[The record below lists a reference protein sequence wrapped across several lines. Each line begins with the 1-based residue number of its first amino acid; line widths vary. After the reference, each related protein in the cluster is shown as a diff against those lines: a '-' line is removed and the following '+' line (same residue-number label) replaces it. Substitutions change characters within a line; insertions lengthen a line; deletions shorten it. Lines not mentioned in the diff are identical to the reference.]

1 MPIIIAIY
9 ARQSLEK
16 KDSISIDSQI
26 DLCKQN
32 CNSDGQFLVFQD
44 KGFSGKNTERPQF
57 RDMMDA
63 VRAGKVEKIIVYKLD
78 RLSRNI
84 ADFANLW
91 AELERYNVEFSSVRE
106 SFDTSTPM
114 GKAMVFI
121 ILTFAQLERET
132 TAVRVRD
139 NYYIR
144 IKSGSWPGGPA
155 PFGFDNAKVVENES
169 GRKVPSL
176 QPNDRIEVVKRI
188 FYEYAEPD
196 TSLGSIARRL
206 TEEGVSSPK
215 RKGNSWDNVTIARI
229 LHNPVYVMADIDVY
243 SYYKGRG
250 ITQFSNEIEAFDG
263 SRAAHIVGKRDA
275 STRKYTDLKD
285 HVLSLTNFAGVIPS
299 DIWLKCQ
306 YKLDHNKQIKNSGK
320 GKYSWVSG
328 YIKCAECGYGV
339 QVKKSYKNL
348 ILSCIGRTHYHICD
362 VDKFQITYKEIEDAV
377 QEELEKVIEE
387 CGSVAEPE
395 DEMSHGDNSLKM
407 EITRIDEKIERL
419 VKSLAESTDVVME
432 YINRE
437 IGRLDKQKKALL
449 EEVDK
454 SNRQK
459 SRKIK
464 EIVFAELTMEEKRMA
479 VDSFIEKI
487 LVSQDGI
494 EIVWKV

>member
-1 MPIIIAIY
+1 MSAIIGIY
-9 ARQSLEK
+9 ARQSLDK
-16 KDSISIDSQI
+16 KDSISIESQI

-32 CNSDGQFLVFQD
+32 CDNGRQFLVFQD
-44 KGFSGKNTERPQF
+44 KGFSGKNTERPGFQS
-57 RDMMDA
+57 MMDA
-63 VRAGKVEKIIVYKLD
+63 VREGKVEKIVVYKLD

-84 ADFANLW
+84 GDFANLW
-91 AELERYNVEFSSVRE
+91 KELDYFHVQFASVRE

-132 TAVRVRD
+132 TAVRVKD

-155 PFGFDNAKVVENES
+155 PYGFDNVKIEE
-169 GRKVPSL
+169 GGKRIPSL
-176 QPNDRIEVVKRI
+176 QTNDRIEIVKRI

-196 TSLGSIARRL
+196 SSLGSIAKRL
-206 TEEGVSSPK
+206 TEEGVTSPK
-215 RKGNSWDNVTIARI
+215 RKGNSWDNVTVARI
-229 LHNPVYVMADIDVY
+229 LHNPVYVMADVDVY

-263 SRAAHIVGKRDA
+263 DHAAHIVGKRDA

-285 HVLSLTNFAGVIPS
+285 HVLSLTNFAGTIPS
-299 DIWLKCQ
+299 EIWLKCQ
-306 YKLDHNKQIKNSGK
+306 YKLDHNRQIKNSGK

-362 VDKFQITYKEIEDAV
+362 VDKFHITYKEIEDAV
-377 QEELEKVIEE
+377 QVELEKVIKE
-387 CGSVAEPE
+387 CGSVSEPE
-395 DEMSHGDNSLKM
+395 GEAVLGDNSLKM
-407 EITRIDEKIERL
+407 EIARIDEKIGRL
-419 VKSLAESTDVVME
+419 VQSLAEATDVVME

-437 IGRLDKQKKALL
+437 IGRLDKQKKVLL
-449 EEVDK
+449 AEVDK
-454 SNRQK
+454 ANRHK
-459 SRKIK
+459 SRKSK
-464 EIVFAELTMEEKRMA
+464 EIVFDELTMEEKRMA
-479 VDSFIEKI
+479 VDAFIEKI
-487 LVSQDGI
+487 LVGRDGI
-494 EIVWKV
+494 EILWKV

>member
-1 MPIIIAIY
+1 MIAIY
-9 ARQSLEK
+9 ARQSLDK
-16 KDSISIDSQI
+16 KDSISIESQI
-26 DLCKQN
+26 DLCKKN
-32 CNSDGQFLVFQD
+32 CVQGGSFLVFQD
-44 KGFSGKNTERPQF
+44 KGFSGKNTERPEFQS
-57 RDMMDA
+57 MMDA
-63 VRAGKVEKIIVYKLD
+63 VRSGKVEKIVVYKLD

-91 AELERYNVEFSSVRE
+91 MELENYHAQFASVRE

-132 TAVRVRD
+132 TAVRVKD

-155 PFGFDNAKVVENES
+155 PFGFDNAKVVDEL
-169 GRKVPSL
+169 GRRVPTL
-176 QPNDRIEVVKRI
+176 QRNDRIEDVKRI
-188 FYEYAEPD
+188 FYEYTEPD
-196 TSLGSIARRL
+196 TSLGSIAKRL
-206 TEEGVSSPK
+206 TEDGVPSPK
-215 RKGNSWDNVTIARI
+215 RKGNSWDNVTVARI

-250 ITQFSNEIEAFDG
+250 ITQFSNDIEAFDG
-263 SRAAHIVGKRDA
+263 SQAAHVVGKRNA

-285 HVLSLTNFAGVIPS
+285 HVLSLTNFAGTIPS

-306 YKLDHNKQIKNSGK
+306 YKLDHNNQIKNSGK

-328 YIKCAECGYGV
+328 YIKCAECGYSV

-377 QEELEKVIEE
+377 QAELEKMIEE
-387 CGSVAEPE
+387 CGSVAEAE
-395 DEMSHGDNSLKM
+395 DERILEDNSLKM

-419 VKSLAESTDVVME
+419 VKSLEESTDVVME

-437 IGRLDKQKKALL
+437 IGRLDKKKRSLL
-449 EEVDK
+449 EEADK
-454 SNRQK
+454 SNRRK

-464 EIVFAELTMEEKRMA
+464 EIVFYELTLEEKRMA
-479 VDSFIEKI
+479 VDAFIEKI
-487 LVSQDGI
+487 LVSRGGI